1 MIPHDKTWYPIK
13 HDSKKKPRDKII
25 TKPAQTASKVLSFA
39 GDVGDVGDVG
49 TAVPHPV
56 SQAVFG
62 AQRQVPQ
69 SRYAAGHPVIL
80 EGTGFTGDAR
90 NVLRKEWHGGCQGK
104 WHQFS
109 VKHVTH
115 T

>member
-1 MIPHDKTWYPIK
+1 M
-13 HDSKKKPRDKII
+13 RDGTVEI
-25 TKPAQTASKVLSFA
+25 LSFA

-90 NVLRKEWHGGCQGK
+90 NVS
-104 WHQFS
+104 FS
-109 VKHVTH
+109 SKMPMQEARSGSL
-115 T
+115 